1 MRRMSS
7 GDALPLQTVVPPDE
21 NTAGAVPRLRR
32 PPFLLAAALT
42 AAILAAFLALNG
54 SAGEPYDRRA
64 SSAAVARAS
73 EVDDD
78 LQAALRALDDAVRL
92 DPANAVAHS
101 RRAALRA
108 VTGDLRGAAR
118 DYRVAVILRPKSRE
132 AYLGRSSVRLQ
143 AGDLNGAIADLETAI
158 RLDPEDPFAH
168 LELASVRAYG
178 GDIAAYGTE
187 VLRAADLLER
197 RGQTSL
203 AQSVRAIAGRR
214 PPEQT
219 EVRLTAPRSADVV
232 TAERVLSSQ
241 YVGNP
246 LPTALL
252 NAAWE
257 GARSLAQQRGATVP
271 DTLAPQITRLQS
283 ASEAAVQRALDAL
296 IEASAGYVSR
306 NELLYAAIEAM
317 AASLHDNHTSY
328 LRPEIRRLQEPGKSY
343 GFGFQGIASD
353 GGRILVSEVV
363 AGGPADLAGLR
374 PGDVILE
381 TTDSLDSGRITSSEP
396 RTVTVERSGQSLS
409 LTLRPQPFSVQN
421 VTSRLLDRDVGY
433 IRLRQFDPPTEFG
446 PDGVSFV
453 ERVDAAIEGLK
464 ALGAKRWLLDLRGN
478 PGGAIAGADVVAG
491 RFGYN
496 GVLDHEVY
504 KTGAVRVDSG
514 LGKGVSARAP
524 LAVLV
529 DQGSYSAAELL
540 AGALQDAGRAR
551 VFGTVTG
558 GKVNGAAGAV
568 IGGGVLRVTVARI
581 RVGPRLLAL
590 DGVGVTPD
598 EQVSVTR
605 DDILAGRD
613 PQLEAALRYLRSL
626 RAR

>member
-7 GDALPLQTVVPPDE
+7 GDALPLASPE
-21 NTAGAVPRLRR
+21 HGAAPAAPRPRR
-32 PPFLLAAALT
+32 APFLLAAALI
-42 AAILAAFLALNG
+42 AALLAAFLAFDDVG
-54 SAGEPYDRRA
+54 GRTFDRRA
-64 SSAAVARAS
+64 SDAAVARALR
-73 EVDDD
+73 DDD
-78 LQAALRALDDAVRL
+78 DIHDGLRALDEAVRL
-92 DPANAVAHS
+92 DPSSADAHS
-101 RRAALRA
+101 GRAALRA
-108 VTGDLRGAAR
+108 ATGDLRGAAR
-118 DYRVAVILRPKSRE
+118 DFRVAVMLDPKRRD
-132 AYLGRSSVRLQ
+132 AYIGRSSVRVQ
-143 AGDLNGAIADLETAI
+143 SGDLAGAAADVRAAI
-158 RLDPEDPFAH
+158 RLDPMDPAAH
-168 LELASVRAYG
+168 LQLASLQAYS
-178 GDIAAYGTE
+178 GDMAAYRAE
-187 VLRAADLLER
+187 LLLAADLLVA
-197 RGQTSL
+197 RGQGSL
-203 AQSVRAIAGRR
+203 AESLRALAGRSA
-214 PPEQT
+214 PAQT
-219 EVRLTAPRSADVV
+219 EVTLTAPRTADVI
-232 TAERVLSSQ
+232 TAERVLSGE

-252 NAAWE
+252 NAAWQ
-257 GARSLAQQRGATVP
+257 GARSLAEQRGATVP
-271 DTLAPQITRLQS
+271 ATLTPQITTLQL
-283 ASEAAVQRALDAL
+283 ASEAAVQRALDGL
-296 IEASAGYVSR
+296 IAASAGYVGR
-306 NELLYAAIEAM
+306 DELLYAAIEAM

-328 LRPEIRRLQEPGKSY
+328 LRPEIRRLQEPGKAY
-343 GFGFQGIASD
+343 GFGFQGIASE

-374 PGDVILE
+374 PGDLILE
-381 TTDSLDSGRITSSEP
+381 TTGGLQDETITSSAP

-421 VTSRLLDRDVGY
+421 VTSRLLDGDVGY
-433 IRLRQFDPPTEFG
+433 IRLRQFDQPTEFG

-529 DQGSYSAAELL
+529 DQRSYSAAEVL

-558 GKVNGAAGAV
+558 GKVNGAAGVV

-581 RVGPRLLAL
+581 QVGPRLLAL

-598 EQVSVTR
+598 EQVALTR
-605 DDILAGRD
+605 ADILAGRD

-626 RAR
+626 RLR